1 MAVHTRA
8 DARRSVDAIHVAAR
22 EVLGRDAAPGLDE
35 IAALAGVHRAT
46 LYRHF
51 PSREA
56 LIASLYEAYL
66 DDAAAAIAE
75 ADPAAEDLL
84 AEIEALVRRIYQVNI
99 VWRPFAWAPAYAMQ
113 DDPRRAELAG
123 ALAELFTAA
132 QVRGL
137 LRSDL
142 SVRLLL
148 TTWGAPVLFYASR
161 ILAGEFTLDEVVEHT
176 LVLLT
181 RPL

>member
-1 MAVHTRA
+1 M
-8 DARRSVDAIHVAAR
+8 
-22 EVLGRDAAPGLDE
+22 
-35 IAALAGVHRAT
+35 
-46 LYRHF
+46 
-51 PSREA
+51 
-56 LIASLYEAYL
+56 
-66 DDAAAAIAE
+66 
-75 ADPAAEDLL
+75 
-84 AEIEALVRRIYQVNI
+84 
-99 VWRPFAWAPAYAMQ
+99 
-113 DDPRRAELAG
+113 
-123 ALAELFTAA
+123 
-132 QVRGL
+132 RGL

>member
-1 MAVHTRA
+1 MAVRIRA

-84 AEIEALVRRIYQVNI
+84 AEIEALVRRIYEVNI
-99 VWRPFAWAPAYAMQ
+99 TWRPFAWAPAYAMQ
-113 DDPRRAELAG
+113 DDPRRAELARGHGAALRRRAGAGRAALRPVRPPPPHDVWRAG
-123 ALAELFTAA
+123 ALLHEPHP
-132 QVRGL
+132 RGRVHARRGRRAHA
-137 LRSDL
+137 RSC
-142 SVRLLL
+142 
-148 TTWGAPVLFYASR
+148 
-161 ILAGEFTLDEVVEHT
+161 
-176 LVLLT
+176 
-181 RPL
+181 